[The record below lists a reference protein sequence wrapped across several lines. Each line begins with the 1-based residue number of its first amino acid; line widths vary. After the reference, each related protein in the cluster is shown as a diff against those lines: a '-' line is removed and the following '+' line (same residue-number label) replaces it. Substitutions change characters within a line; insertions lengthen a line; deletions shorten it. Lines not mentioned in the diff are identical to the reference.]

1 MPVKAMMAVS
11 GFVIYPFHWHQEPV
25 FIQQVKQTVSSDI
38 QHFIG
43 LSVQQIVQFTRTD
56 SRLTTPDSGNKLK
69 NLSMMFLSFYA
80 SCVVLIPRL
89 SAVPQELACTRNSY
103 FWGRTLRE
111 DLPGRFFTTL
121 TP

>member
-1 MPVKAMMAVS
+1 MPVSLA
-11 GFVIYPFHWHQEPV
+11 PEPV
-25 FIQQVKQTVSSDI
+25 FIQQIKQTVSSDI

-56 SRLTTPDSGNKLK
+56 SRLTTPDPGNKLK
-69 NLSMMFLSFYA
+69 NLSMMFLSFSA

-111 DLPGRFFTTL
+111 DLPGRFFTAL